1 MPREGADIRAKSLR
15 RQTIYQGLRP
25 YSLSAMELSYAAF

>member
-1 MPREGADIRAKSLR
+1 MPREVADIGAKSLR
-15 RQTIYQGLRP
+15 IYQGLRP